1 MTTKTAPDRR
11 AQSVD
16 AVVYWLRMKGTRP
29 TAHILDGNDTLCRLA
44 STGGLYPENY
54 RREDSLPDHA
64 RVCFTCAK
72 RQQRQ
77 RSATPHTGQPEQRE
91 MAAFQALREA
101 HEAERRAFDEYVNA
115 VNQRSD

>member
-1 MTTKTAPDRR
+1 MLIVVAWLI
-11 AQSVD
+11 AL
-16 AVVYWLRMKGTRP
+16 AVVLIVVGVRK
-29 TAHILDGNDTLCRLA
+29 LDGNDTLCRLA

-77 RSATPHTGQPEQRE
+77 RSATPHNGQPEQRE

-101 HEAERRAFDEYVNA
+101 HEAERLAFDAYVNA